1 MSQPTDQDFEKDE
14 ENREEIV
21 ELTEKIGEA
30 TPEEKSL
37 VVSEDVFPES
47 LIIVP
52 LYDRPLFP
60 KMLLPV
66 IISDEKLEKVL
77 LEELKESLRYVG
89 LVYSFEEDKN
99 RPVEGAIR
107 PKNLAQIGAVGRIVQ
122 ASKHGNDPMHII
134 VQVLERFEIKEVDT
148 DDPVL
153 KAKVEY
159 LQDTGGQKTE
169 YELKAFSVSMASLS
183 CNHLYGRHFQQSSQ
197 ICQLLADTV
206 NPLHIYGLKIC

>member
-14 ENREEIV
+14 ENREDIIEV
-21 ELTEKIGEA
+21 TEKIGEA
-30 TPEEKSL
+30 LPEDKSL

-89 LVYSFEEDKN
+89 LVYSFEQDKN
-99 RPVEGAIR
+99 SSAEGATS
-107 PKNLAQIGAVGRIVQ
+107 PKNLAC
-122 ASKHGNDPMHII
+122 
-134 VQVLERFEIKEVDT
+134 L
-148 DDPVL
+148 
-153 KAKVEY
+153 
-159 LQDTGGQKTE
+159 
-169 YELKAFSVSMASLS
+169 
-183 CNHLYGRHFQQSSQ
+183 LYTSPSPRDRG
-197 ICQLLADTV
+197 
-206 NPLHIYGLKIC
+206 

>member
-14 ENREEIV
+14 ENREDIV
-21 ELTEKIGEA
+21 EVTEKIGEA
-30 TPEEKSL
+30 LPEDKSL

-89 LVYSFEEDKN
+89 LVYSFEQDKN
-99 RPVEGAIR
+99 SPAEGVTSL
-107 PKNLAQIGAVGRIVQ
+107 KNLAQIGAVGRIVQ
-122 ASKHGNDPMHII
+122 ALSLIHI
-134 VQVLERFEIKEVDT
+134 
-148 DDPVL
+148 
-153 KAKVEY
+153 
-159 LQDTGGQKTE
+159 
-169 YELKAFSVSMASLS
+169 
-183 CNHLYGRHFQQSSQ
+183 
-197 ICQLLADTV
+197 
-206 NPLHIYGLKIC
+206 

>member
-14 ENREEIV
+14 EDREDIV
-21 ELTEKIGEA
+21 EVTEKIGEA
-30 TPEEKSL
+30 IPEEKSL

-89 LVYSFEEDKN
+89 
-99 RPVEGAIR
+99 
-107 PKNLAQIGAVGRIVQ
+107 
-122 ASKHGNDPMHII
+122 
-134 VQVLERFEIKEVDT
+134 
-148 DDPVL
+148 
-153 KAKVEY
+153 
-159 LQDTGGQKTE
+159 
-169 YELKAFSVSMASLS
+169 SVSYT
-183 CNHLYGRHFQQSSQ
+183 HLTLPTNRQ
-197 ICQLLADTV
+197 V
-206 NPLHIYGLKIC
+206 

>member
-14 ENREEIV
+14 ENREDVIEV
-21 ELTEKIGEA
+21 NEKIGEA
-30 TPEEKSL
+30 IPEDKSL

-89 LVYSFEEDKN
+89 LVYSFEQDKN
-99 RPVEGAIR
+99 
-107 PKNLAQIGAVGRIVQ
+107 
-122 ASKHGNDPMHII
+122 
-134 VQVLERFEIKEVDT
+134 
-148 DDPVL
+148 
-153 KAKVEY
+153 
-159 LQDTGGQKTE
+159 
-169 YELKAFSVSMASLS
+169 
-183 CNHLYGRHFQQSSQ
+183 SS
-197 ICQLLADTV
+197 A
-206 NPLHIYGLKIC
+206 

>member
-14 ENREEIV
+14 ENREDVIEV
-21 ELTEKIGEA
+21 TEKIGEA
-30 TPEEKSL
+30 IPEDKSL

-89 LVYSFEEDKN
+89 
-99 RPVEGAIR
+99 
-107 PKNLAQIGAVGRIVQ
+107 
-122 ASKHGNDPMHII
+122 
-134 VQVLERFEIKEVDT
+134 
-148 DDPVL
+148 
-153 KAKVEY
+153 
-159 LQDTGGQKTE
+159 
-169 YELKAFSVSMASLS
+169 SVSYT
-183 CNHLYGRHFQQSSQ
+183 HLTLPP
-197 ICQLLADTV
+197 ICSV
-206 NPLHIYGLKIC
+206 

>member
-14 ENREEIV
+14 ENREDIV
-21 ELTEKIGEA
+21 EITEKIGEA
-30 TPEEKSL
+30 IPEDKSL

-89 LVYSFEEDKN
+89 LVYSFEHDKN
-99 RPVEGAIR
+99 SPAEAKTS

-134 VQVLERFEIKEVDT
+134 
-148 DDPVL
+148 
-153 KAKVEY
+153 A
-159 LQDTGGQKTE
+159 
-169 YELKAFSVSMASLS
+169 VSYT
-183 CNHLYGRHFQQSSQ
+183 HLTLPTSD
-197 ICQLLADTV
+197 LV
-206 NPLHIYGLKIC
+206 

>member
-1 MSQPTDQDFEKDE
+1 MTQPTDQDFEKDE
-14 ENREEIV
+14 ENREDIIEV
-21 ELTEKIGEA
+21 TEKIGEA
-30 TPEEKSL
+30 LPEDKSL

-89 LVYSFEEDKN
+89 LVYSFEQDKN
-99 RPVEGAIR
+99 SPAEGPTN

-122 ASKHGNDPMHII
+122 AS
-134 VQVLERFEIKEVDT
+134 
-148 DDPVL
+148 
-153 KAKVEY
+153 
-159 LQDTGGQKTE
+159 
-169 YELKAFSVSMASLS
+169 
-183 CNHLYGRHFQQSSQ
+183 
-197 ICQLLADTV
+197 
-206 NPLHIYGLKIC
+206 